1 MLSSSPSVSPVERQV
16 RRLLLALLTFGL
28 IGLGAEL
35 LALGHYEDSWQ
46 LVPLVLI
53 GTALIVIVWHVF
65 ERGPT
70 SLHVLRGVLVFMLIA
85 GGVGVAL
92 HYRGNM
98 EFQLDVNPDLSGWAL
113 FAKVLHA
120 KVPPA
125 LAPGAMAQLAFLG
138 LIYTFRHPATRTAG
152 RSAEPAGESRG

>member
-1 MLSSSPSVSPVERQV
+1 MSGPDSAAARRAVLDQLSARPRNL
-16 RRLLLALLTFGL
+16 LLLALLTFGL
-28 IGLGAEL
+28 TGLGAEL

-53 GTALIVIVWHVF
+53 GTALVVIVWHVF
-65 ERGPT
+65 DRGAA
-70 SLHVLRGVLVFMLIA
+70 SVRALQGVLLFILIA
-85 GGVGVAL
+85 GGIGVAL

-125 LAPGAMAQLAFLG
+125 LAPGSHGTISASGFDLHVPPSG
-138 LIYTFRHPATRTAG
+138 TA
-152 RSAEPAGESRG
+152 AG

>member
-1 MLSSSPSVSPVERQV
+1 MQSSPHSVSPVERTL
-16 RRLLLALLTFGL
+16 RNLLLALLTFGL
-28 IGLGAEL
+28 TGLGAEL

-53 GTALIVIVWHVF
+53 GTALVVIAWHVF
-65 ERGPT
+65 DRGPV
-70 SLHVLRGVLVFMLIA
+70 SVRALQGVLVFILIA
-85 GGVGVAL
+85 GGIGVAL
-92 HYRGNM
+92 HYQGNM

-138 LIYTFRHPATRTAG
+138 LIYTFRHPAL
-152 RSAEPAGESRG
+152 RSRHT

>member
-1 MLSSSPSVSPVERQV
+1 MQPPPPTVSPIERTL
-16 RRLLLALLTFGL
+16 RNLLLALLTFGL
-28 IGLGAEL
+28 TGLGAEL

-46 LVPLVLI
+46 LVPLILI
-53 GTALIVIVWHVF
+53 ATALAVIGWHVF
-65 ERGPT
+65 DR
-70 SLHVLRGVLVFMLIA
+70 SAVSVRALQGVLLFILIA
-85 GGVGVAL
+85 GGIGVAL
-92 HYRGNM
+92 HYQGNM

-138 LIYTFRHPATRTAG
+138 LIYTFRHPAL
-152 RSAEPAGESRG
+152 RSHHT